1 MHRKIVHH
9 PNSHNSTLHSTTAS
23 TIYSLAYTC
32 LYPFYIFSSIL
43 FLSIIVSSQKERAKK
58 RHYINN

>member
-23 TIYSLAYTC
+23 TIYSLAYT
-32 LYPFYIFSSIL
+32 LLIPLLLFFFDPFSIHHRIQPKGKSEETPL
-43 FLSIIVSSQKERAKK
+43 
-58 RHYINN
+58 H